1 MTTKAAG
8 ILFVSPNQNAL
19 FLKRGESG
27 DFTGYWCLPGGHIE
41 GSETPEQAAMRE
53 AIEEI
58 GFLPKGERAQWTHT
72 IKDYA
77 ATGLAAQ
84 PAGEPTPAPPL
95 VPVAPANPIDFTTFI
110 QNVKEQFEP
119 AVNNEHVGHAWAP
132 LSDPPQPLHPGVAI
146 ALRRFGMD
154 ELGVA
159 RAIAAGELSSP
170 QRYHNMSLFAM
181 RITGTGVAYRRAL
194 NEFVYRRPE
203 HYLNEEFLARC
214 NGLPV
219 ILMHPAK
226 AILNSKEYN
235 DRNVG
240 SMFLTFIGDGANF
253 PADEVWGV
261 AKIFDDE
268 AIALLISDKMSTSPS
283 VLLRTTKDTA
293 KMTLEDGSTLLIEG
307 KPSLLDHLAI
317 CEQGVWDKG
326 EAPSGVESALA
337 RGDSQMATPEEEEA
351 KKKADAE
358 MEAKKKADAEAEEE
372 AKKADADAGTK
383 LDKILSCMDAMDKR
397 MDGFE
402 SKMDA
407 MDKAK
412 ADAAKKDGED
422 DPEFLKKKADAE
434 AEEKKKADAAAEEEA
449 KKKAD
454 AAAEDEKKKADA
466 KADSDISDVRKRID
480 KVEQMLPKQVA
491 DADYHALTDVQAK
504 ADGVFQAHGLH
515 APRFMQGEG
524 VVAYR
529 KRIASTLKA
538 HSAVWKG
545 IDLSAFPDDS
555 FAIAESQIYNDA
567 MVAAVNP
574 VDLPE
579 FVLRPITTVDHATGQ
594 RSTRFVGKNT
604 FISQLKRPSRRVAHI
619 GAPRKDN

>member
-1 MTTKAAG
+1 
-8 ILFVSPNQNAL
+8 
-19 FLKRGESG
+19 
-27 DFTGYWCLPGGHIE
+27 
-41 GSETPEQAAMRE
+41 
-53 AIEEI
+53 
-58 GFLPKGERAQWTHT
+58 
-72 IKDYA
+72 
-77 ATGLAAQ
+77 
-84 PAGEPTPAPPL
+84 
-95 VPVAPANPIDFTTFI
+95 
-110 QNVKEQFEP
+110 
-119 AVNNEHVGHAWAP
+119 
-132 LSDPPQPLHPGVAI
+132 
-146 ALRRFGMD
+146 
-154 ELGVA
+154 
-159 RAIAAGELSSP
+159 
-170 QRYHNMSLFAM
+170 
-181 RITGTGVAYRRAL
+181 
-194 NEFVYRRPE
+194 
-203 HYLNEEFLARC
+203 
-214 NGLPV
+214 
-219 ILMHPAK
+219 
-226 AILNSKEYN
+226 
-235 DRNVG
+235 
-240 SMFLTFIGDGANF
+240 
-253 PADEVWGV
+253 
-261 AKIFDDE
+261 
-268 AIALLISDKMSTSPS
+268 
-283 VLLRTTKDTA
+283 
-293 KMTLEDGSTLLIEG
+293 
-307 KPSLLDHLAI
+307 
-317 CEQGVWDKG
+317 
-326 EAPSGVESALA
+326 
-337 RGDSQMATPEEEEA
+337 MATPEEEEA

-372 AKKADADAGTK
+372 AKKKADADAGTK

-538 HSAVWKG
+538 HSATWKG

-555 FAIAESQIYNDA
+555 FAIAENQIYNDA